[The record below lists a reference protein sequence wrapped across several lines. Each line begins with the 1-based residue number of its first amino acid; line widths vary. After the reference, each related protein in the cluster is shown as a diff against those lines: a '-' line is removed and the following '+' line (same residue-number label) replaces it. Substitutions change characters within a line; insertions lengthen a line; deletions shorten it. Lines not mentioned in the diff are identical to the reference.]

1 MNPKAVEFISLGR
14 EETLIA
20 SLLHKRAY
28 AHPVDNIQL
37 LETHISWVILTGRFA
52 YKIKKPIKLEF
63 LDFSSLERRKFFCN
77 EELRLNRSWA
87 PELYLDVVPICGSF
101 EEPVVDGDGIPV
113 EYAVKMLQFPQ
124 VAQLDAQLD
133 AGLLGEADM
142 TELAEMIASHHGSAA
157 AIEQLNAKDA
167 IESIRHAML
176 ANIEHLK
183 SHLGWDEL
191 QDLSSWTRNNL
202 KDLQATLMQRQ
213 KDGFI
218 RECHGDLHLRN
229 LVRLP
234 SGIVAF
240 DCVEFSTELR
250 NLDVISD
257 VSFLAMDLIARER
270 RDLAYLF
277 INRYLECTGDY
288 AGMSVFGLYYVY
300 HALIRAKVAA
310 IRSVE
315 RIDEADRQ
323 HDPEDM
329 AHCCS
334 VARRWTVST
343 RPVLIAMH
351 GFSGSGKT
359 SLSQIL
365 ISRLPAIRVR
375 SDIERKR
382 VYGLE
387 ENERSG
393 ARVGKGIYDPHART
407 SIYQVLAAAAEVS
420 LRLGQNVIVDASFL
434 NNEDRQ
440 HFRALAQRL
449 NVDFVILDTFAKPDE
464 LLRRVRLRQRDAS
477 DASEADTNVLHYQF
491 ENAVPLGSKELEWTI
506 TVATDTDIDVGA
518 VVEQIA
524 AARR

>member
-1 MNPKAVEFISLGR
+1 MEVIDLTSVGR
-14 EETLIA
+14 EERLIN
-20 SLLHKRAY
+20 SLLHETAY
-28 AHPVDNIQL
+28 PHAVDNIQL
-37 LETHISWVILTGRFA
+37 LETHISWVILTGNFA

-77 EELRLNRSWA
+77 DELRLNRRWA

-101 EEPVVDGDGIPV
+101 EKPVVGGDGSPI

-133 AGLLGEADM
+133 AGLLVDADM
-142 TELAEMIASHHGSAA
+142 IELAEMIAAQHGTAA
-157 AIEQLNAKDA
+157 VVEQLDAKNA
-167 IESIRHAML
+167 IESIRHPML

-183 SHLGWDEL
+183 LQLSWDEL
-191 QDLSSWTRNNL
+191 QGLSAWTSKNL
-202 KDLQATLMQRQ
+202 QDLQIALIQRQ

-240 DCVEFSTELR
+240 DCVEFSAELR
-250 NLDVISD
+250 NVDVISD

-270 RDLAYLF
+270 QDLAYLF
-277 INRYLECTGDY
+277 VNRYLECTGDY

-315 RIDEADRQ
+315 RTDETARQ
-323 HDPEDM
+323 HDLEEV

-334 VARRWTVST
+334 VARRWIESG
-343 RPVLIAMH
+343 RPFLIAMH

-359 SLSQIL
+359 TLSQTL
-365 ISRLPAIRVR
+365 MSRLPAIRVR

-382 VYGLE
+382 EYGLE
-387 ENERSG
+387 ETEESG
-393 ARVGKGIYDPHART
+393 ACVGGGIYDSNARAG
-407 SIYQVLAAAAEVS
+407 IYETLAAVAEVS
-420 LRLGQNVIVDASFL
+420 LRLGQHVIVDASFL
-434 NNEDRQ
+434 NHDDRQ
-440 HFRALAQRL
+440 HFHALAQRL
-449 NVDFVILDTFAKPDE
+449 NAEFVIVDTRAEPDE

-477 DASEADTNVLHYQF
+477 DASEADMNVLQYQF
-491 ENAVPLGSKELEWTI
+491 ENADPLNAEELEWTI
-506 TVATDTDIDVGA
+506 TVATDTGIDA
-518 VVEQIA
+518 DTVVEQIF